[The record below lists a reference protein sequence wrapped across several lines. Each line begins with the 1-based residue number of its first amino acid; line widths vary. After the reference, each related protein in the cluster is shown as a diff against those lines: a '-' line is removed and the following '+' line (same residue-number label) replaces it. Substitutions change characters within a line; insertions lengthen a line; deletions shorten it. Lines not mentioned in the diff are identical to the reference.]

1 MEFIVQNLQL
11 VGPISL
17 ALVPV
22 SVIGLIVINLRKR
35 ARS

>member
-1 MEFIVQNLQL
+1 MDIIVQNLHF

-22 SVIGLIVINLRKR
+22 SIIGLIILKIKQSRQ
-35 ARS
+35 